1 MGIRNRTPIGTL
13 REQRRS
19 AENLPLLEAQAVK
32 ALVRV
37 RAHKTPENS
46 QPHAPERTENLI
58 ERLRTVLHSENS
70 KNFDGTSSD
79 YHVLQDELARI
90 SQHHQQNLSENTR
103 DLVDLE
109 APRKH
114 IETASPFRYVVI
126 DGGKKS
132 DDFALI
138 PKLDRAPSNFDSYTR
153 QLPKDPAPRLMPLT
167 LLITDVENKAPARL
181 PSDPSDEAASF
192 TQSSVTH
199 PPAASK
205 GSVLPKSLVL
215 SLLGD
220 K

>member
-19 AENLPLLEAQAVK
+19 AENLPQVEAQAVK
-32 ALVRV
+32 ALMRV
-37 RAHKTPENS
+37 RSHKAPEHA
-46 QPHAPERTENLI
+46 QPHAPERTEDLI
-58 ERLRTVLHSENS
+58 ERLRTVLQSENS
-70 KNFDGTSSD
+70 KTIDGTHSD

-90 SQHHQQNLSENTR
+90 SQHHQQNLSENAR

-126 DGGKKS
+126 AGDKKS
-132 DDFALI
+132 DDFPTI
-138 PKLDRAPSNFDSYTR
+138 PKLDRAPSNLDSYTR
-153 QLPKDPAPRLMPLT
+153 QLPKDPTPRLMPLT
-167 LLITDVENKAPARL
+167 LLITDVENKAPAKM
-181 PSDPSDEAASF
+181 PADPSDEAASF
-192 TQSSVTH
+192 TQSSVTYQ
-199 PPAASK
+199 ATASK
-205 GSVLPKSLVL
+205 GRVLPKSLVL